1 MKDMAKFSDFI
12 SEYKTAQEPSKQE
25 KARNWDIAIG
35 LQQVDGLTPS
45 RYLYQVARDNIEGK
59 LSHDEVHQ
67 SLRQYYRT
75 PEGDELG
82 IEYWEA
88 DTVSNRIAEL
98 LSNSSFTFAPTT
110 LLSIHKYLFNAA
122 LPEHWV
128 GNVRTKDIIKAENV
142 LMGDTVH
149 YASHMDIMP
158 TLEYDFDR
166 EERFDY
172 STLNTR
178 AQVEHIAQF
187 VSGLWQ
193 IHPFREGNT
202 RTIAVFAIKYLRNKG
217 FAADNELFKDYAEYF
232 RNALVRANY
241 ENIPRGI
248 KRTYKYLN
256 LFFGNL
262 LLGENNS
269 LKGDDM
275 VINIA
280 NPETKTSDITS
291 DKCSDLNIDD
301 LNKTEQRFF
310 IAMAEK
316 LCTLGYVTAA
326 DAISITGKSPQRV
339 RQLFVALVNK
349 GFLVA
354 TGQNKGRKYSLP
366 EKR

>member
-280 NPETKTSDITS
+280 NPEIKTSDITS
-291 DKCSDLNIDD
+291 DKYSDLNIDG
-301 LNKTEQRFF
+301 LNKTERTFF
-310 IAMAEK
+310 IAMSEK

-349 GFLVA
+349 GFLIA